1 MRYQARRGLPRAPV
15 WLTFVEGRHGPLFR
29 HEDGRSPHPEHQ
41 PETDTHEALKERKA
55 RTWESVGGTVE
66 VEVWR
71 PRARRRPDVL
81 AIGPVLT
88 VAGEVQHSRET
99 PRTIRARQRAL
110 RKAGDRVVWT
120 TDRGADDIAFLHS
133 VPHLSV
139 PALDDHRIYLSEAR
153 LEIGAG
159 AITFET
165 QRCGWADLWTGTT
178 RCPVT
183 RKTMPCG
190 RLHLYPT
197 LNPHSYS
204 RQKAATT
211 AMFPCG
217 PRPHLDHLL
226 EGILHGTGCP
236 SGTATVLAGSPPRR
250 TPRSPPNGAG
260 PSSWPR
266 PQATPAAKRRPNV
279 PASGDTVRASRR
291 LKRPRWKACPCAAV

>member
-1 MRYQARRGLPRAPV
+1 M
-15 WLTFVEGRHGPLFR
+15 
-29 HEDGRSPHPEHQ
+29 
-41 PETDTHEALKERKA
+41 
-55 RTWESVGGTVE
+55 
-66 VEVWR
+66 WR

-88 VAGEVQHSRET
+88 VAGEVQHSKEN

-139 PALDDHRIYLSEAR
+139 PALDDHRMYLSETR

-197 LNPHSYS
+197 LNPRSYS

-226 EGILHGTGCP
+226 EGILHGTWLPYRHRDRVSWIPADAHTTVTTERG
-236 SGTATVLAGSPPRR
+236 GTIELAETATDPRRDEMADRACERRYGPGIAQAEAPAVESLPLCCGKKPPGRAGQPLVLACQLCSNSPTYWRR
-250 TPRSPPNGAG
+250 DEIDGTRS
-260 PSSWPR
+260 S
-266 PQATPAAKRRPNV
+266 TH
-279 PASGDTVRASRR
+279 
-291 LKRPRWKACPCAAV
+291 L